1 MRFFLLALLMPL
13 QIYAQNSPG
22 YTITGTT
29 NIQAKKPWIYLSR
42 ITERSMKTDSVPF
55 KDGKFEFKGRVSGP
69 TKVEIYTDLDAPKAS
84 FIIDNS
90 MMKFTAKDSLSRF
103 SVTGSPVASAAIQF
117 KKLIAPAEKIYDTF
131 LKDYWANYMGRK
143 EEDPEKIASRQSID
157 SAYNGVYA
165 LHLAYLKNNPSSPIG
180 MIVLEEY
187 VSNKGITENLA
198 PVFNA
203 FPIALKNSSS
213 GKAFASRLNTAL
225 TLSIGKSALDF
236 TVKNTEGKEVKL
248 SDFKGKY
255 VLLDF
260 WASWCGPCRAEMPH
274 VLKAYAAHKDN
285 GFEVMAVSLDKQD
298 KREEWLKAVQDDRTS
313 SFSQTI
319 DPTGEIARMYDIR
332 SIPQNYLISPEGKIL
347 AKDLRGQDLEEFL
360 TKLLKH

>member
-29 NIQAKKPWIYLSR
+29 NIQAKKPWIYISKT
-42 ITERSMKTDSVPF
+42 TERSVKTDSLPF
-55 KDGKFEFKGRVSGP
+55 KGGKFEFKGKVSEP
-69 TKVEIYTDLDAPKAS
+69 TRVEIYTDFDAPKAT

-90 MMKFTAKDSLSRF
+90 VMKFTAKDSLSNF
-103 SVTGSPVASAAIQF
+103 SVTGSPAATASIKF
-117 KKLIAPAEKIYDTF
+117 KKMIAPNEKIYDTF
-131 LKDYWANYMGRK
+131 LRDYWANYMGRK
-143 EEDPEKIASRQSID
+143 DDDPEKIASRQSID
-157 SAYNGVYA
+157 SAYSSIYA
-165 LHLAYLKNNPSSPIG
+165 LHLAYLKANPASPIA
-180 MIVLEEY
+180 MIVLNEY

-198 PVFNA
+198 PAFNA
-203 FPIALKNSSS
+203 FPATVKNSAS
-213 GKAFASRLNTAL
+213 GKAFASRLHTAL
-225 TLSIGKSALDF
+225 VLGIGKPALNF
-236 TVKNTEGKEVKL
+236 TVKNTEGKDVKL

-274 VLKAYAAHKDN
+274 VLKAYLAHKDS
-285 GFEVMAVSLDKQD
+285 GFEVMAVSLDKED
-298 KREEWLKAVQDDRTS
+298 KRAEWLKAIQDDRTS
-313 SFSQTI
+313 GFSQTI
-319 DPTGEIARMYDIR
+319 DPAGAIAKMYDIHG
-332 SIPQNYLISPEGKIL
+332 IPQNYLISPEGKIL